1 MQVAKT
7 VDEHISAYA
16 QVTLETVA
24 YANSGDVLKV
34 QALLS
39 LAGEHIEVEED
50 TQWKVCPGMNERRRP
65 IIDANYLKS
74 CRQEGFL
81 PNYLL

>member
-1 MQVAKT
+1 M
-7 VDEHISAYA
+7 DEHISAYC

-39 LAGEHIEVEED
+39 LAGEHIDIEED
-50 TQWKVCPGMNERRRP
+50 TQWKVRPGPASEGSTLNPTSTQQCGLTRP
-65 IIDANYLKS
+65 HNS
-74 CRQEGFL
+74 FW
-81 PNYLL
+81 P